1 MVDLKI
7 DGFVYADLYDPAR
20 LRELAEKF
28 YAEVAS
34 ADPDLGKRYAEY
46 RDGAQLGPVD
56 ESTLLIDVARHLSDF
71 VARLFGID
79 GAAAEHRDGIL
90 EYGSLWQFK
99 KEYLGKRIK
108 RVKDADLAGF
118 DDKAFDTAVERIAS
132 ERGKRAGLGD
142 PEAAFTAAAMELI
155 TAEPG
160 IAEEARTALDGVW
173 SGPEDDDAYV
183 AALADAITRWCKV
196 RSAAPD
202 HSHVTAGWACFKT
215 PERIDFFNLVD
226 VEHPLEQLPE
236 AMGGPPEKMRRR
248 DGFKLTDR
256 RYSEKQVLAEAD
268 YCILCHDRDKDSC
281 SKGVID
287 KDGSFK
293 SNPLGIEL
301 KGCPLD
307 EKISEMHALQ
317 LEGLSIGALAMIV
330 VDNPMCPGTG
340 HRICNDCM
348 KGCIYQKYEPVNIPQ
363 IETRVL
369 TDVLDL
375 PWGFEIYALLTR
387 WNPLNRRRPYPLPY
401 NGKDILVV
409 GLGPAGYTLA
419 HYLVN
424 EGFGVVGIDG
434 LKMEPLPEL
443 LSGRGGDATPVD
455 DFAKMYE
462 ELDERPLMGF
472 GGVAEYGITVRWDK
486 NFLKVIRL
494 CLERRETFRAY
505 GGVRFGGTLTIDD
518 AWSLGFDHIAIAS
531 GAGKPTVLGMK
542 NNLIRGVRTA
552 SDFLMALQLTGAQK
566 KSSMTN
572 LQVRLPAVV
581 IGGGLTGIDTTT
593 EAMAYYPVQ
602 VEGTLARYEALI
614 AERSEQSVRALYTEE
629 ELEVLDE
636 FVEHGRAIR
645 AERERAAGAGEEPDF
660 APLIRSWGGVS
671 LVYRKSMLDS
681 PAYRLNHEE
690 IIKALEEGIYYVDK
704 LSPTEALQ
712 DKGGALDGIVFERQQ
727 ENDGRWSGTG
737 EHVTVPCKS
746 LFVAAG
752 TSPNVIYEREF
763 PGTFEMDD
771 RGKFFKRY
779 RASSNGSGPA
789 PVDDAKFEGKP
800 GVFTSYGDD
809 GRMISYFGDNH
820 PNYAGNVV
828 KAMASARDG
837 YPQIVDMFAGAVA
850 GNDNSDAAQ
859 SERNA
864 GWSALTARLD
874 DGLIA
879 RVHEVIRLTPTIVEV
894 VIHAPFA
901 TRHFHPGQFYR
912 LQNFE
917 TRAPRVENTVLAS
930 EGMALTGAW
939 VDVDRGL
946 MSTIVL
952 EMGGSS
958 RMCANWKPGDEVVLM
973 GPTGA
978 PTEIPSGETVILC
991 GGGLGNAVQFSIGKA
1006 MREAGNR
1013 VVYFAAYKKPEDVYH
1028 EDDIEAAADTV
1039 VWSVDAGEP
1048 IKPRRETDMTFVGNV
1063 VQAMKA
1069 YAEGEL
1075 GERSI
1080 ELSDASRLI
1089 AIGSDRMM
1097 AAVKAAR
1104 HEVLKPYFNDELFG
1118 IGSINSTMQCMMKEI
1133 CGQCLQQHI
1142 DPETGECSHAVFSC
1156 FNQDQRL
1163 DHVDFGNLNDR
1174 LRTNTVLEKLT
1185 NMWLDHVLTGTDIAQ
1200 I

>member
-1 MVDLKI
+1 MDDLKI
-7 DGFVYADLYDPAR
+7 DGGAYADLYDPAR
-20 LRELAEKF
+20 LKELAHRF
-28 YAEVAS
+28 YDEVQA
-34 ADPDLGKRYAEY
+34 ADADLGRRYAEY
-46 RDGAQLGPVD
+46 RDGAEIGPVD
-56 ESTLLIDVARHLSDF
+56 ESNLLIEVGRHLSGF

-79 GAAAEHRDGIL
+79 GAANEHRDGIL
-90 EYGSLWQFK
+90 EFGPLWQFK
-99 KEYLGKRIK
+99 KEYLGKRVK
-108 RVKDADLAGF
+108 RVKDDDLPGF
-118 DDKAFDTAVERIAS
+118 NVATFDTAVVRLAAERT
-132 ERGKRAGLGD
+132 KRANLHD
-142 PEAAFTAAAMELI
+142 TEAAFAAVAVDLL
-155 TAEPG
+155 TAEDG
-160 IAEEARTALDGVW
+160 IAAEARTALDGEW
-173 SGPEDDDAYV
+173 TGPDEDDAYI
-183 AALADAITRWCKV
+183 AALTDEITRWCKV
-196 RSAAPD
+196 RAEAPGD
-202 HSHVTAGWACFKT
+202 STVTEDWVCFKT
-215 PERIDFFNLVD
+215 PEKINFFNLVH
-226 VEHPLEQLPE
+226 VEHPLEHLPE
-236 AMGGPPEKMRRR
+236 AMAGPHSHMRRR

-281 SKGVID
+281 SKGVLD
-287 KDGSFK
+287 KDGSLK

-301 KGCPLD
+301 AGCPLD

-375 PWGFEIYALLTR
+375 PWGFEIYSLLTR
-387 WNPLNRRRPYPLPY
+387 WNPLNRRRPYALPY
-401 NGKDILVV
+401 NGKDVLVV
-409 GLGPAGYTLA
+409 GLGPAGYTLS

-434 LKMEPLPEL
+434 LKLEPLPDP
-443 LSGRGGDATPVD
+443 LSGHGGDAAPVKEFED
-455 DFAKMYE
+455 MYE

-494 CLERRETFRAY
+494 CLERRDTFRAY
-505 GGVRFGGTLTIDD
+505 GGVRFGGTLTIED
-518 AWSLGFDHIAIAS
+518 AWELGFDHVAIAG

-572 LQVRLPAVV
+572 LQVRLPAIV
-581 IGGGLTGIDTTT
+581 IGGGLTAVDTTT
-593 EAMAYYPVQ
+593 ETMAYYPVQ
-602 VEGTLARYEALI
+602 VEKTLDRYEALV
-614 AERSEQSVRALYTEE
+614 AERDEESVRALYTDEE
-629 ELEVLDE
+629 REVLDE
-636 FVEHGRAIR
+636 FLEHGRAIR
-645 AERERAAGAGEEPDF
+645 AERERAAAADEDPDF
-660 APLIRSWGGVS
+660 APLIHGWGGVK
-671 LVYRKSMLDS
+671 LAYRKSMLDS

-690 IIKALEEGIYYVDK
+690 ITKALEEGIYYIDK
-704 LSPTEALQ
+704 LSPTEAL
-712 DKGGALDGIVFERQQ
+712 KNEHGALDGIVFERQ
-727 ENDGRWSGTG
+727 EKVDERWSGTG
-737 EHVTVPCKS
+737 DHVTLPCKS

-752 TSPNVIYEREF
+752 TSPNVIYEREY
-763 PGTFEMDD
+763 PGTFEMDE
-771 RGKFFKRY
+771 RGKFFKRH
-779 RASSNGSGPA
+779 RAEQNGAGPVPA
-789 PVDDAKFEGKP
+789 PDEQPGDEP
-800 GVFTSYGDD
+800 GVFTSYGSD

-837 YPQIVDMFAGAVA
+837 YRQIVDLFAGDLATLDPAEQGVR
-850 GNDNSDAAQ
+850 D
-859 SERNA
+859 
-864 GWSALTARLD
+864 SAWTGLTEQLD
-874 DGLIA
+874 HGLIA
-879 RVHEVIRLTPTIVEV
+879 RVHEVIRLTPTIVEI

-901 TRHFHPGQFYR
+901 TRHFEPGQFYR
-912 LQNFE
+912 MQNFE
-917 TRAPRVENTVLAS
+917 TLAPNVDGTVLAS

-958 RMCANWKPGDEVVLM
+958 RMCATWEKGEPVVLM

-978 PTEIPSGETVILC
+978 PTEIPKDETVILC

-1006 MREAGNR
+1006 MRANGNK
-1013 VVYFAAYKKPEDVYH
+1013 VIYFAAYKKPEDVYH
-1028 EDDIEAAADTV
+1028 EDDIEAAADV
-1039 VWSVDAGEP
+1039 VIWSVDAGEP
-1048 IKPRRETDMTFVGNV
+1048 IKPRRPGDYSFVGNV

-1069 YAEGEL
+1069 YAEGEF
-1075 GERSI
+1075 GPKPI
-1080 ELSDASRLI
+1080 ELSDAGRLI

-1104 HEVLKPYFNDELFG
+1104 HEVLAPYFSDKLFT

-1133 CGQCLQQHI
+1133 CGQCLQQHV
-1142 DPETGECSHAVFSC
+1142 DPETGERSDPVFSC
-1156 FNQDQRL
+1156 FNQDQKM
-1163 DHVDFGNLNDR
+1163 DCVDFVNLNDR

-1185 NMWLDHVLTGTDIAQ
+1185 NMWLDHTLARADLPRV
-1200 I
+1200 

>member
-1 MVDLKI
+1 MADLKI
-7 DGFVYADLYDPAR
+7 DGFRYADLYHPAR
-20 LRELAEKF
+20 LEELAHRF
-28 YAEVAS
+28 YAAVET
-34 ADPDLGKRYAEY
+34 ADADLGQRYAEY
-46 RDGAQLGPVD
+46 RDGADIGPVD
-56 ESTLLIDVARHLSDF
+56 ESNLLIDVARYLSPF
-71 VARLFGID
+71 VARLFGI
-79 GAAAEHRDGIL
+79 GRAADQHRDGIL
-90 EYGSLWQFK
+90 EYGPLWQFK

-108 RVKDADLAGF
+108 RVKDDEVAGF
-118 DDKAFDTAVERIAS
+118 DVAAFDDVVERLAN
-132 ERGKRAGLGD
+132 ERGKRANLHD
-142 PEAAFTAAAMELI
+142 AEAAFTAVAVDLL
-155 TAEPG
+155 TAEEG
-160 IAEEARTALDGVW
+160 IAAEARAALEGYW
-173 SGPEDDDAYV
+173 GGPASGDDDAYI
-183 AALADAITRWCKV
+183 AALADDITRWCKI
-196 RSAAPD
+196 RATAPADSA
-202 HSHVTAGWACFKT
+202 VTAGWVCFKT
-215 PERIDFFNLVD
+215 PDRIDFFNLVD
-226 VEHPLEQLPE
+226 VEHPLDHLPE
-236 AMGGPPEKMRRR
+236 AMGGPPARMRRR

-281 SKGVID
+281 SKGVRD
-287 KDGSFK
+287 KDGSIK
-293 SNPLGIEL
+293 KNPLGIDL
-301 KGCPLD
+301 NGCPLD

-317 LEGLSIGALAMIV
+317 LEGLSIGALAMIII
-330 VDNPMCPGTG
+330 DNPMCPGTG

-401 NGKDILVV
+401 NGKDVLVV

-434 LKMEPLPEL
+434 LKMEPLPQT
-443 LSGRGGDATPVD
+443 LSGRGGDATPVSE
-455 DFAKMYE
+455 FSAMYE

-505 GGVRFGGTLTIDD
+505 GGVRFGGTLTIED
-518 AWSLGFDHIAIAS
+518 AWALGFDHIAIAS

-552 SDFLMALQLTGAQK
+552 SDFLMALQLIGAQK
-566 KSSMTN
+566 KASMTN

-602 VEGTLARYEALI
+602 VEKTLDRYETLLAGRDE
-614 AERSEQSVRALYTEE
+614 ASVRALYTHEE
-629 ELEVLDE
+629 REVLDE
-636 FVEHGRAIR
+636 FLEHGRAIR
-645 AERERAAGAGEEPDF
+645 AERERAAAAGEQPDF
-660 APLIRSWGGVS
+660 VPLVRSWGGVS

-690 IIKALEEGIYYVDK
+690 IIKALEEGIYYVDA

-712 DKGGALDGIVFERQQ
+712 DEHGAIDGVVFERQQ
-727 ENDGRWSGTG
+727 ENDGRWTGTSD
-737 EHVTVPCKS
+737 HVTMPCKS

-763 PGTFEMDD
+763 PGTFQMDE
-771 RGKFFKRY
+771 RGKFFKRF
-779 RASSNGSGPA
+779 RAESNGAGPA
-789 PVDDAKFEGKP
+789 PASDEQIVDKP
-800 GVFTSYGDD
+800 GVFTSYEKD
-809 GRMISYFGDNH
+809 GRLISYFGDNH
-820 PNYAGNVV
+820 PSYAGNVV

-837 YPQIVDMFAGAVA
+837 YGQIVELFAPQIATLEPAG
-850 GNDNSDAAQ
+850 Q
-859 SERNA
+859 TERDQA
-864 GWSALTARLD
+864 WSALAARLD
-874 DGLIA
+874 EGLIA
-879 RVHEVIRLTPTIVEV
+879 RVHEVIRLTPTIVEIV
-894 VIHAPFA
+894 VHAPFA
-901 TRHFHPGQFYR
+901 TRHFEPGQFYR

-917 TRAPRVENTVLAS
+917 MLAPRIDGTTLAS

-939 VDVDRGL
+939 VDVERGL
-946 MSTIVL
+946 LSTIVL

-958 RMCANWKPGDEVVLM
+958 RMCATWKKGEPVVLM

-978 PTEIPSGETVILC
+978 PTEIPKNETVILC

-1006 MREAGNR
+1006 MRASGNK
-1013 VVYFAAYKKPEDVYH
+1013 VIYFAAYKRPEDVYH
-1028 EDDIEAAADTV
+1028 EDDIEAAADIV
-1039 VWSVDAGEP
+1039 IWSVDAGEP
-1048 IKPRRETDMTFVGNV
+1048 IQPRRPGDRTFVGNV
-1063 VQAMKA
+1063 VQAMKS

-1080 ELSDASRLI
+1080 ELSDAGRLI

-1104 HEVLKPYFNDELFG
+1104 HDVLAPYFSDTLFG
-1118 IGSINSTMQCMMKEI
+1118 LGSINSTMQCMMKEI

-1142 DPETGECSHAVFSC
+1142 DPETGKCTAPVFSC

-1163 DHVDFGNLNDR
+1163 DDVDFGNLNDR

-1185 NMWLDHVLTGTDIAQ
+1185 NLWLDHALERADLPRT
-1200 I
+1200 